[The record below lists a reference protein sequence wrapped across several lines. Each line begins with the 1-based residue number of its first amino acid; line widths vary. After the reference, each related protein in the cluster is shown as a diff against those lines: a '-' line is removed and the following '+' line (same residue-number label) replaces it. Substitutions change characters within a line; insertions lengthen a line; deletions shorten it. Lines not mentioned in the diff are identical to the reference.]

1 LADRI
6 ASVETFVLAGEGAQ
20 GAYGAP
26 YGFVVKVTSEDG
38 LTGYGESDTM
48 PEVAAAVVDAPY
60 LNGLMSG
67 LRAVL
72 VGTDSSDPGT
82 VWQVMREATSN
93 WGRDGVT
100 RHAMAAV
107 DIALWDIAGKRAGAP
122 VHALLGKAR
131 RDRVEAYAS
140 HPLGATRE
148 ETAGFAADLVR
159 RGFGAVKFGWHP
171 LGRDEA
177 GDVAIVRTLR
187 EAIGDRIGL
196 MIDGGMAWDA
206 ETAMARAKL
215 FRPFDISWLEEP
227 LTAYDLTGYEKLK
240 DAAVPIA
247 AGEMAATY
255 EELSL
260 LMSTGGIDV
269 VQVDISRV
277 GLTEAMRVAT
287 LAEQLDMPCIN
298 HTYSY
303 VLNAAA
309 SLHFLAVVHR
319 TALFEC
325 QVTENEIRTALD
337 RDQLPLVDG
346 CVGVPQGPGLGVV
359 IDDEVLERFVKRIAR
374 SE

>member
-6 ASVETFVLAGEGAQ
+6 ASVETFVLAGRGAQ

-72 VGTDSSDPGT
+72 VGTDCSDPRA

-100 RHAMAAV
+100 RHAMAAI
-107 DIALWDIAGKRAGAP
+107 DIALWDIAGKRAGTP

-131 RDRVEAYAS
+131 RDRLEAYAS
-140 HPLGATRE
+140 HPLGVTSE
-148 ETAGFAADLVR
+148 ETAGFAAALVA

-171 LGRDEA
+171 LGLDEA

-187 EAIGDRIGL
+187 EAIGDGIGL
-196 MIDGGMAWDA
+196 MIDGGMAWGA

-215 FRPFDISWLEEP
+215 FRPFDIRWLEEP
-227 LTAYDLTGYEKLK
+227 LTAYDLRGYEKLK

-247 AGEMAATY
+247 AGEMAATF
-255 EELSL
+255 EELAL
-260 LMSTGGIDV
+260 LMSSGGIDV
-269 VQVDISRV
+269 LQIDISRV
-277 GLTEAMRVAT
+277 GLSEALRVAA
-287 LAEQLDMPCIN
+287 LAEQLDIPCIN

-337 RDQLPLVDG
+337 RDQLPLENGFVA
-346 CVGVPQGPGLGVV
+346 VPQGPGLGVV
-359 IDDEVLERFVKRIAR
+359 IDDDVLGKFVRRMAN

>member
-1 LADRI
+1 LADPI
-6 ASVETFVLAGEGAQ
+6 ASVETFVLEGKGAQ

-26 YGFVVKVTSEDG
+26 YGFVVKVTTEAG
-38 LTGYGESDTM
+38 LVGHGESDTM
-48 PEVAAAVVDAPY
+48 PDVAVAVVDAPHF
-60 LNGLMSG
+60 NELMSG

-72 VGTDSSDPGT
+72 LGTDGSDPKA
-82 VWQVMREATSN
+82 VWQAMRRATSN

-107 DIALWDIAGKRAGAP
+107 DIALWDIAGKRAGVP
-122 VHALLGKAR
+122 VHALLGTAR
-131 RDRVEAYAS
+131 RDRVAAYAS
-140 HPLGATRE
+140 HPLGTTLE
-148 ETAGFAADLVR
+148 ETAAFARALVA

-171 LGRDEA
+171 LGPDEA

-187 EAIGDRIGL
+187 EAIGDGIDL

-206 ETAMARAKL
+206 DTAIERARL
-215 FRPFDISWLEEP
+215 FRPFDILWLEEP
-227 LTAYDLTGYEKLK
+227 LPAYDLAAYEKLK

-255 EELSL
+255 DELAL
-260 LMSTGGIDV
+260 LMASGGIDV
-269 VQVDISRV
+269 LQVDISRV
-277 GLTEAMRVAT
+277 GLTEAMRVAA
-287 LAEQLDMPCIN
+287 LAERLDIPCVN

-325 QVTENEIRTALD
+325 QATENEIRTALD
-337 RDQLPLVDG
+337 RDQLPLENGFVA
-346 CVGVPQGPGLGVV
+346 VPQGPGLGVV
-359 IDDEVLERFVKRIAR
+359 VDDRVLGRFAKAN

>member
-1 LADRI
+1 MADRI
-6 ASVETFVLAGEGAQ
+6 ARIESFVLAGQGAQ

-26 YGFVVKVTSEDG
+26 YGFIVKVTTEDG
-38 LTGYGESDTM
+38 LVGYGESDTM

-60 LNGLMSG
+60 LNGMMSG

-72 VGTDSSDPGT
+72 VGIDSDPRAA
-82 VWQVMREATSN
+82 WQVMREATSN

-100 RHAMAAV
+100 RHAMAAI

-122 VHALLGKAR
+122 VHALLGTAR

-140 HPLGATRE
+140 HPLGATLD
-148 ETAGFAADLVR
+148 ETAAFASGLVG
-159 RGFGAVKFGWHP
+159 RGYRAVKFGWHP
-171 LGRDEA
+171 LGHDEA
-177 GDVAIVRTLR
+177 GDIAIVRTLR
-187 EAIGDRIGL
+187 EAVGDGIGL

-206 ETAMARAKL
+206 DTAFTRAGL
-215 FRPFDISWLEEP
+215 FEPFDIGWLEEP
-227 LTAYDLTGYEKLK
+227 LAAYDLAGYRELGYSG
-240 DAAVPIA
+240 VPIA
-247 AGEMAATY
+247 AGEMAASY
-255 EELSL
+255 EELAL
-260 LMSTGGIDV
+260 LMATGGIDV
-269 VQVDISRV
+269 LQVDISRV
-277 GLTEAMRVAT
+277 GLTEAMRVAE
-287 LAEQLDMPCIN
+287 LAEELDIPLIN

-325 QVTENEIRTALD
+325 QVTENEIRAALD

-346 CVGVPQGPGLGVV
+346 CVAVPQGSGLGVV
-359 IDDEVLERFVKRIAR
+359 VDDDVLRRFDKRIAN

>member
-6 ASVETFVLAGEGAQ
+6 ASVETFVLAGKGTQ

-38 LTGYGESDTM
+38 LTGYGDSDTM
-48 PEVAAAVVDAPY
+48 PEAAAAVVDAPY

-72 VGTDSSDPGT
+72 VGTDSSDPRA
-82 VWQVMREATSN
+82 VWQIMREATSN

-100 RHAMAAV
+100 RHAMAAI

-122 VHALLGKAR
+122 VHALLGKMR

-140 HPLGATRE
+140 HPLGATLA
-148 ETAGFAADLVR
+148 ETAAFATDLVM
-159 RGFGAVKFGWHP
+159 RGFPAVKFGWHP
-171 LGRDEA
+171 LGPDEA

-187 EAIGDRIGL
+187 EAVGEGIGL

-206 ETAMARAKL
+206 ETAIARARL
-215 FRPFDISWLEEP
+215 FHPFDIGWLEEP
-227 LTAYDLTGYEKLK
+227 LPAYDLAGYEKLK
-240 DAAVPIA
+240 GAAVPIA

-269 VQVDISRV
+269 LQIDISRV
-277 GLTEAMRVAT
+277 GLTEAMRVAA
-287 LAEQLDMPCIN
+287 LAERLDIPCVN

-325 QVTENEIRTALD
+325 QVTENVIRAALD

-346 CVGVPQGPGLGVV
+346 CVAVPQGPGLGVV
-359 IDDEVLERFVKRIAR
+359 VDDRVLGRFVKAN

>member
-1 LADRI
+1 LADPI
-6 ASVETFVLAGEGAQ
+6 ASVETFVLEGKGAQ

-26 YGFVVKVTSEDG
+26 YGFVVKVTTEGG
-38 LTGYGESDTM
+38 LVGYGESDTM
-48 PEVAAAVVDAPY
+48 PDVAAAVVDAPY
-60 LNGLMSG
+60 LNELMSG

-72 VGTDSSDPGT
+72 LGIDGSDPKA
-82 VWQVMREATSN
+82 VWQAMRLATSN

-107 DIALWDIAGKRAGAP
+107 DIALWDIAGRRAGVP
-122 VHALLGKAR
+122 VHALLGTAR
-131 RDRVEAYAS
+131 RNRVEAYAS
-140 HPLGATRE
+140 HPLGTTLK
-148 ETAGFAADLVR
+148 ETAAFADALVA
-159 RGFGAVKFGWHP
+159 RGFGAVKFGWRP
-171 LGRDEA
+171 LGPDEA

-187 EAIGDRIGL
+187 EAIGDGVDL

-206 ETAMARAKL
+206 DAAIERARL
-215 FRPFDISWLEEP
+215 FRPFDIRWLEEP
-227 LTAYDLTGYEKLK
+227 LPAYDLAAYEKLK

-255 EELSL
+255 DELAM
-260 LMSTGGIDV
+260 LMASGGIDV
-269 VQVDISRV
+269 LQVDISRV
-277 GLTEAMRVAT
+277 GLTEAMRVAA
-287 LAEQLDMPCIN
+287 LAERLDIPCVN

-337 RDQLPLVDG
+337 RDQLPLENGFVA
-346 CVGVPQGPGLGVV
+346 VPQGPGLGVV
-359 IDDEVLERFVKRIAR
+359 VDDRVLRRFAKRIAN

>member
-6 ASVETFVLAGEGAQ
+6 ASVETFVLEGKGAQ

-26 YGFVVKVTSEDG
+26 YGFVVKVATERG
-38 LTGYGESDTM
+38 LVGYGESDTM
-48 PEVAAAVVDAPY
+48 PEAAAAVVDAPY
-60 LNGLMSG
+60 LNELMSG

-72 VGTDSSDPGT
+72 VGSDGSDPKA
-82 VWQVMREATSN
+82 VWRAMRQATSN

-100 RHAMAAV
+100 RHAMAAI

-122 VHALLGKAR
+122 VHALLGTAR

-140 HPLGATRE
+140 HPLGTTLE
-148 ETAGFAADLVR
+148 ETAAFARALVA
-159 RGFGAVKFGWHP
+159 RGFGAVKFGWQP
-171 LGRDEA
+171 LGHDEA

-187 EAIGDRIGL
+187 EAIGDDIGL

-206 ETAMARAKL
+206 DTAMARAKL
-215 FRPFDISWLEEP
+215 FRSFDIRWLEEP
-227 LTAYDLTGYEKLK
+227 LPAYDLAGYERLK
-240 DAAVPIA
+240 GAAVPIV
-247 AGEMAATY
+247 AGEMAATF

-269 VQVDISRV
+269 LQVDISRV
-277 GLTEAMRVAT
+277 GLTEAMRVAA
-287 LAEQLDMPCIN
+287 LAEQLDIPCIN

-337 RDQLPLVDG
+337 RDQLTLENGFVA
-346 CVGVPQGPGLGVV
+346 VPQGPGLGVV
-359 IDDEVLERFVKRIAR
+359 INDEVLGKFVRRIAN

>member
-1 LADRI
+1 MADRI
-6 ASVETFVLAGEGAQ
+6 ASIETFVLEGKGAQ

-60 LNGLMSG
+60 LNGMMSG

-72 VGTDSSDPGT
+72 LGIDSSDPAT
-82 VWQVMREATSN
+82 VWQIMREATSN

-100 RHAMAAV
+100 RHAMAAI
-107 DIALWDIAGKRAGAP
+107 DIALWDIAGMRAGVP
-122 VHALLGKAR
+122 VHALLGTAR
-131 RDRVEAYAS
+131 RDRIEAYAS
-140 HPLGATRE
+140 HPLGTTLD
-148 ETAGFAADLVR
+148 ETAAFAAELVS
-159 RGFGAVKFGWHP
+159 RGYRAVKFGWHP

-187 EAIGDRIGL
+187 EAIGDGVGL

-206 ETAMARAKL
+206 ETAFSRARL
-215 FRPFDISWLEEP
+215 FEPFDIRWLEEP
-227 LTAYDLTGYEKLK
+227 LAAYDLAGYRELGCA
-240 DAAVPIA
+240 DVPIA

-255 EELSL
+255 EELAL
-260 LMSTGGIDV
+260 LMATGGIDV
-269 VQVDISRV
+269 LQVDISRV
-277 GLTEAMRVAT
+277 GLTEAMRVAQ
-287 LAEQLDMPCIN
+287 LAEELDIPLVN

-319 TALFEC
+319 TSLFEC
-325 QVTENEIRTALD
+325 QVTKNEIRAALD

-346 CVGVPQGPGLGVV
+346 CVAVPQGPGLGVAV
-359 IDDEVLERFVKRIAR
+359 DDEVLGRFRAN

>member
-6 ASVETFVLAGEGAQ
+6 ASVETFVLAGRGAQ

-38 LTGYGESDTM
+38 FVGHGESDTM

-72 VGTDSSDPGT
+72 VGTDSSDPRA

-100 RHAMAAV
+100 RHAMAAI

-140 HPLGATRE
+140 HPLGATLE
-148 ETAGFAADLVR
+148 ETADFAADLVA
-159 RGFGAVKFGWHP
+159 RGLGAVKFGWHP
-171 LGRDEA
+171 LGHDEA

-187 EAIGDRIGL
+187 EATGNGIGL

-206 ETAMARAKL
+206 ESAVARARL
-215 FRPFDISWLEEP
+215 FHPFDIRWLEEP
-227 LTAYDLTGYEKLK
+227 LAAYDLAGYEKLN

-269 VQVDISRV
+269 LQVDISRV
-277 GLTEAMRVAT
+277 GLTEAMRVAA
-287 LAEQLDMPCIN
+287 LAEQLDIPCVN

-319 TALFEC
+319 TVLFEC
-325 QVTENEIRTALD
+325 QVTENEIRAALD
-337 RDQLPLVDG
+337 RDQLPLVEG
-346 CVGVPQGPGLGVV
+346 CVAVPQGPGLGVV
-359 IDDEVLERFVKRIAR
+359 VDDRVLGKFVS